1 MEAQTSTNSTVARPC
16 NLTDGASIPTID
28 FMNEE
33 INQLAARIAALTEF
47 NRRLAAQNNHLKG
60 QLAEAERHY
69 AQAQERLESVRGK
82 VENALSRL
90 PMVADN

>member
-1 MEAQTSTNSTVARPC
+1 
-16 NLTDGASIPTID
+16 LTDGGSILTIGG
-28 FMNEE
+28 MNEE

-60 QLAEAERHY
+60 Q
-69 AQAQERLESVRGK
+69 AQERLESVRGK

>member
-1 MEAQTSTNSTVARPC
+1 
-16 NLTDGASIPTID
+16 
-28 FMNEE
+28 MNEE

-69 AQAQERLESVRGK
+69 AQAQERLELVRGK

>member
-1 MEAQTSTNSTVARPC
+1 MEAQTSTNSTVPRRCA
-16 NLTDGASIPTID
+16 LTDGGSILTIGV
-28 FMNEE
+28 MNEE